1 MSREHFYSN
10 HNNCMR
16 SLPFIGISKQ
26 PQLFVYVL
34 VGAGALSLTTSKTE
48 RGLNA
53 LPERLLNSEKCETGR
68 KWE

>member
-1 MSREHFYSN
+1 MS
-10 HNNCMR
+10 

-34 VGAGALSLTTSKTE
+34 VGAEALSLTTSKTE
-48 RGLNA
+48 RGLNS
-53 LPERLLNSEKCETGR
+53 LPKMLLHLEKCETGR